1 MIFDAHRGEFYALF
15 AALLWVFGAMLF
27 EFLGKKNGATT
38 VNFLR
43 LLLGFIFL
51 SIFTFFSRGFLLP
64 LDADLH
70 SWLWLLL
77 SGIVGFAIGDLFL
90 FKSLV
95 MLGARIS
102 MLIMTLAPPIAA
114 IFGWLIL
121 GETLSPYQFIGMV
134 VTLFGIAIVILQ
146 REDKNSE
153 NITKN
158 GNRKFKY
165 PLIGILMAVIGA
177 FGQGF
182 GLVLSKLGMKDY
194 NPFAATQIRI
204 IAGLFG
210 LGIIISFSKK
220 WKTVLKPVRNIK
232 TMSLLS
238 LGAIFGSFL
247 GISFSLLAI
256 KYTNTG
262 VASTIMAIQP
272 ILLIPA
278 SMIIFQEKVNVSEV
292 IGALIAVAGIA
303 LFFI

>member
-1 MIFDAHRGEFYALF
+1 MIFETHRGEIYALF
-15 AALLWVFGAMLF
+15 AAILWVFGAMLF
-27 EFLGKKNGATT
+27 EVLGKKNGATT

-43 LLLGFIFL
+43 LFLGFIFL
-51 SIFTFFSRGFLLP
+51 SIFTLFSRGFILP

-95 MLGARIS
+95 MIGARIS
-102 MLIMTLAPPIAA
+102 MLIMTLAPPTAA
-114 IFGWLIL
+114 VLGWLIL
-121 GETLSPYQFIGMV
+121 GETLSSYQLIGMT
-134 VTLFGIAIVILQ
+134 VTLSGIAIVILQ
-146 REDKNSE
+146 KNTANSDKTIKPE
-153 NITKN
+153 
-158 GNRKFKY
+158 RKFKY

-177 FGQGF
+177 LGQGT

-210 LGIIISFSKK
+210 LGVIISISKQ
-220 WKTVLKPVRNIK
+220 WKVVLKPVKNLK

-238 LGAIFGSFL
+238 LGAILGSFL

-278 SMIIFQEKVNVSEV
+278 GIVFLKEKVNITEV
-292 IGALIAVAGIA
+292 LGALIAVTGIA
-303 LFFI
+303 LFFM

>member
-1 MIFDAHRGEFYALF
+1 MIFDTHRGEMYALF

-27 EFLGKKNGATT
+27 ETLGKKNGATT

-51 SIFTFFSRGFLLP
+51 SIFTLFSRGFLLP
-64 LDADLH
+64 IDADLH

-90 FKSLV
+90 FKALV
-95 MLGARIS
+95 MIGARIS
-102 MLIMTLAPPIAA
+102 MLIMTLAPPTAA
-114 IFGWLIL
+114 ILGWLIL
-121 GETLSPYQFIGMV
+121 GETLSPFQLFGMV

-146 REDKNSE
+146 RQDKNS
-153 NITKN
+153 NNTKKN
-158 GNRKFKY
+158 GQKFKY

-177 FGQGF
+177 LGQGT
-182 GLVLSKLGMKDY
+182 GLVLSKLGMRDY

-220 WKTVLKPVRNIK
+220 WKTVLKPVTNIR

-238 LGAIFGSFL
+238 LGAVLGSFL

-278 SMIIFQEKVNVSEV
+278 SMVIFKEKVNFTEV
-292 IGALIAVAGIA
+292 IGALVAVSGIV
-303 LFFI
+303 LFFM

>member
-1 MIFDAHRGEFYALF
+1 MIFDTHRGEMYALF

-27 EFLGKKNGATT
+27 ETLGKKNGATT

-51 SIFTFFSRGFLLP
+51 SIFTLFSRGFLLP
-64 LDADLH
+64 IDADLH

-90 FKSLV
+90 FKALV
-95 MLGARIS
+95 MIGARIS
-102 MLIMTLAPPIAA
+102 MLIMTLAPPTAA
-114 IFGWLIL
+114 ILGWLIL
-121 GETLSPYQFIGMV
+121 GETLSPFQLIGMV

-146 REDKNSE
+146 RQDKNSNNTE
-153 NITKN
+153 KN
-158 GNRKFKY
+158 GQKFKY

-177 FGQGF
+177 LGQGT

-220 WKTVLKPVRNIK
+220 WKTVLKPVTNIR

-238 LGAIFGSFL
+238 LGAVLGSFL

-278 SMIIFQEKVNVSEV
+278 SMVIFKEKVNFTEV
-292 IGALIAVAGIA
+292 IGALVAVSGIV
-303 LFFI
+303 LFFM

>member
-1 MIFDAHRGEFYALF
+1 MVFETHKGEFYALF
-15 AALLWVFGAMLF
+15 AAFLWIFSAMLF
-27 EFLGKKNGATT
+27 EVLGKKNGATT

-51 SIFTFFSRGFLLP
+51 SIFTFFTRGFLFP

-95 MLGARIS
+95 MIGARIS
-102 MLIMTLAPPIAA
+102 ILIMTLAPPTAA
-114 IFGWLIL
+114 ILAWLIL
-121 GETLSPYQFIGMV
+121 GETLSSYQFIGMV
-134 VTLFGIAIVILQ
+134 VTLLGIAIVILQ
-146 REDKNSE
+146 KEDKNTK
-153 NITKN
+153 ITTTN
-158 GNRKFKY
+158 GRKFKY
-165 PLIGILMAVIGA
+165 PLAGILMAVIGA
-177 FGQGF
+177 LGQGT

-210 LGIIISFSKK
+210 LGIIISFSKQ
-220 WKTVLKPVRNIK
+220 WKIVLKPVRSVK

-278 SMIIFQEKVNVSEV
+278 SMVFFKEKVNFTEI
-292 IGALIAVAGIA
+292 IGALIAVTGVA
-303 LFFI
+303 LFFM

>member
-1 MIFDAHRGEFYALF
+1 MIFETHRGEFYALF
-15 AALLWVFGAMLF
+15 AAFMWVFGAMLF
-27 EFLGKKNGATT
+27 EVLGKKNGATT

-51 SIFTFFSRGFLLP
+51 SIFTFFTRGFLLP

-95 MLGARIS
+95 MIGARIS
-102 MLIMTLAPPIAA
+102 MLIMTLAPPTAA
-114 IFGWLIL
+114 ILAWLIL
-121 GETLSPYQFIGMV
+121 GETLSSYQLFGMV
-134 VTLFGIAIVILQ
+134 VTLLGIAIVILQ
-146 REDKNSE
+146 RDDK

-158 GNRKFKY
+158 TTNRRKFKY
-165 PLIGILMAVIGA
+165 PLVGVLMAVIGA
-177 FGQGF
+177 LGQGT

-210 LGIIISFSKK
+210 LGIIISFSKH
-220 WKTVLKPVRNIK
+220 WKIVLKPLNNVK

-238 LGAIFGSFL
+238 LGAILGSFL

-278 SMIIFQEKVNVSEV
+278 SMVFFKEKVNLTEVTGAFVAVS
-292 IGALIAVAGIA
+292 GII
-303 LFFI
+303 LFFM

>member
-1 MIFDAHRGEFYALF
+1 MIFDTHKGEFYALF

-27 EFLGKKNGATT
+27 EVLGKKNGATS
-38 VNFLR
+38 VNFIR

-51 SIFTFFSRGFLLP
+51 SIFTFFTRGFLLP

-70 SWLWLLL
+70 SWMWLLL

-90 FKSLV
+90 FKALV
-95 MLGARIS
+95 MVGARVS
-102 MLIMTLAPPIAA
+102 MLIMTLAPPTAA
-114 IFGWLIL
+114 VLGRIIL
-121 GETLSPYQFIGMV
+121 GETLNAYQLTGMI

-146 REDKNSE
+146 KQEKNTE
-153 NITKN
+153 NIEKN
-158 GNRKFKY
+158 GQKFKY

-177 FGQGF
+177 LGQGS
-182 GLVLSKLGMKDY
+182 GLVLSKLGMKNY

-210 LGIIISFSKK
+210 LGLIISFSKQ
-220 WKTVLKPVRNIK
+220 WKVVLKPLKSVK

-238 LGAIFGSFL
+238 LGALFGSFL

-262 VASTIMAIQP
+262 VASTIMSIQP

-278 SMIIFQEKVNVSEV
+278 SMVFFKEKINFTEV
-292 IGALIAVAGIA
+292 IGAIIAVTGIA
-303 LFFI
+303 LFFM

>member
-1 MIFDAHRGEFYALF
+1 MIFETHKGEMYALF

-27 EFLGKKNGATT
+27 ESLGKKNGATT

-51 SIFTFFSRGFLLP
+51 SIFTLFSRGFLLP

-90 FKSLV
+90 FKALV
-95 MLGARIS
+95 MIGARIS
-102 MLIMTLAPPIAA
+102 MLIMTLAPPTAA
-114 IFGWLIL
+114 ILGWIIL
-121 GETLSPYQFIGMV
+121 GETLSSFQLIGMI

-146 REDKNSE
+146 RQDKNATDIE
-153 NITKN
+153 KTDK
-158 GNRKFKY
+158 KFKY

-177 FGQGF
+177 FGQGA
-182 GLVLSKLGMKDY
+182 GLVLSKLGMRDY
-194 NPFAATQIRI
+194 NPFAAVQIRI

-210 LGIIISFSKK
+210 LGIIISFSKN
-220 WKTVLKPVRNIK
+220 WKTVLKPIGNIK

-238 LGAIFGSFL
+238 LGAVLGSFL

-278 SMIIFQEKVNVSEV
+278 SMVFFKEKVNFTEV
-292 IGALIAVAGIA
+292 IGALVAVSGIV
-303 LFFI
+303 LFFM

>member
-1 MIFDAHRGEFYALF
+1 MIFETHRGEMYALF

-27 EFLGKKNGATT
+27 ESLGKKNGATT

-51 SIFTFFSRGFLLP
+51 SIFTLFSRGFLLP

-90 FKSLV
+90 FKALV
-95 MLGARIS
+95 MIGARIS
-102 MLIMTLAPPIAA
+102 MLIMTLAPPTAA
-114 IFGWLIL
+114 ILGWIIL
-121 GETLSPYQFIGMV
+121 GETLSSFQLIGMI

-146 REDKNSE
+146 RQDKNVTDIE
-153 NITKN
+153 KK
-158 GNRKFKY
+158 GQKFKY
-165 PLIGILMAVIGA
+165 PLIGILMEVIGA
-177 FGQGF
+177 FGQGS
-182 GLVLSKLGMKDY
+182 GLVLSKLGMGDY
-194 NPFAATQIRI
+194 NPFAAVQIRI

-210 LGIIISFSKK
+210 LGIIISFSKN
-220 WKTVLKPVRNIK
+220 WKTVLKPTGNIR

-238 LGAIFGSFL
+238 LGAILGSFL

-278 SMIIFQEKVNVSEV
+278 SMVFFKEKVNFTEV
-292 IGALIAVAGIA
+292 IGALVAVSGIV
-303 LFFI
+303 LFFM

>member
-1 MIFDAHRGEFYALF
+1 MIFETHRGEMYALF

-27 EFLGKKNGATT
+27 ESLGKKNGATT

-51 SIFTFFSRGFLLP
+51 STFTFFTRGFLLP

-70 SWLWLLL
+70 AWIWLLL

-95 MLGARIS
+95 MIGARIS
-102 MLIMTLAPPIAA
+102 MLIMTLAPPTAA
-114 IFGWLIL
+114 ILGWLIL
-121 GETLSPYQFIGMV
+121 GETLSSYQLIGMI

-146 REDKNSE
+146 RQEKSS
-153 NITKN
+153 N
-158 GNRKFKY
+158 GVSKKGRKFKY

-177 FGQGF
+177 LGQGF

-210 LGIIISFSKK
+210 LGLIISFSKQ
-220 WKTVLKPVRNIK
+220 WKVVLKPVRNVK

-238 LGAIFGSFL
+238 LGALLGSFL

-278 SMIIFQEKVNVSEV
+278 SMVIFKEKVNVTEI
-292 IGALIAVAGIA
+292 IGALVAVSGIF
-303 LFFI
+303 LFFM

>member
-1 MIFDAHRGEFYALF
+1 MIFETHKGEMYALF

-27 EFLGKKNGATT
+27 ESLGKKNGATT

-51 SIFTFFSRGFLLP
+51 SIFTLFSRGFLLP

-90 FKSLV
+90 FKALV
-95 MLGARIS
+95 MIGARIS
-102 MLIMTLAPPIAA
+102 MLIMTLAPPTAA
-114 IFGWLIL
+114 ILGWIIL
-121 GETLSPYQFIGMV
+121 GETLSSFQLIGMI

-146 REDKNSE
+146 RQDKNATDIE
-153 NITKN
+153 KK
-158 GNRKFKY
+158 GQKFKY

-177 FGQGF
+177 LGQGT
-182 GLVLSKLGMKDY
+182 GLVLSKLGMRDY
-194 NPFAATQIRI
+194 NAFAAVQIRI

-220 WKTVLKPVRNIK
+220 WKTVLKPIGNIR

-238 LGAIFGSFL
+238 LGAVLGSFL

-278 SMIIFQEKVNVSEV
+278 SMVFFKEKVNFTEV
-292 IGALIAVAGIA
+292 IGALVAVSGIV
-303 LFFI
+303 LFFM

>member
-1 MIFDAHRGEFYALF
+1 MYALF

-27 EFLGKKNGATT
+27 ESLGKKNGATT

-43 LLLGFIFL
+43 LFLGFVFL

-70 SWLWLLL
+70 SWMWLLL

-90 FKSLV
+90 FKALV
-95 MLGARIS
+95 KIGARIS
-102 MLIMTLAPPIAA
+102 MLIMTLAPPTAA
-114 IFGWLIL
+114 ILGWIIL
-121 GETLSPYQFIGMV
+121 EETLSPYQLTGMI

-146 REDKNSE
+146 RQEKNSE
-153 NITKN
+153 NTEKN
-158 GNRKFKY
+158 GRKFKY
-165 PLIGILMAVIGA
+165 SLAGILMAVIGA
-177 FGQGF
+177 LGQGA

-210 LGIIISFSKK
+210 LGLVISFSKQ
-220 WKTVLKPVRNIK
+220 WKVVLKPLKNVR

-238 LGAIFGSFL
+238 LGAVFGSFL

-278 SMIIFQEKVNVSEV
+278 SMVFFKEKINLTEV
-292 IGALIAVAGIA
+292 IGAIIAVTGIA
-303 LFFI
+303 LFFM

>member
-1 MIFDAHRGEFYALF
+1 MIFDTHRGEFYALF
-15 AALLWVFGAMLF
+15 AALLWVFAAMVF
-27 EFLGKKNGATT
+27 EILGKKHSADS

-43 LLLGFIFL
+43 LLIGFIFL

-95 MLGARIS
+95 MIGARIS
-102 MLIMTLAPPIAA
+102 MLIMTLAPPVAA
-114 IFGWLIL
+114 ILGWIIL
-121 GETLSPYQFIGMV
+121 GETLSLYQFFGMI
-134 VTLFGIAIVILQ
+134 VTLFGIAVVVLQ
-146 REDKNSE
+146 KDDSKTNNKKSKRQ
-153 NITKN
+153 
-158 GNRKFKY
+158 KFKY
-165 PLIGILMAVIGA
+165 PLTGILMAIIGA
-177 FGQGF
+177 IGQGV

-194 NPFAATQIRI
+194 DPYAATQIRI

-210 LGIIISFSKK
+210 LGLVVFLSKSRK
-220 WKTVLKPVRNIK
+220 DVFIFIK
-232 TMSLLS
+232 DFKAMRLLS
-238 LGAIFGSFL
+238 AGAFFGAFL

-262 VASTIMAIQP
+262 VASTIIAIQP

-278 SMIIFQEKVNVSEV
+278 SIIFFKEKVNLTEI
-292 IGALIAVAGIA
+292 IGALIAVSGIA
-303 LFFI
+303 LFFM

>member
-1 MIFDAHRGEFYALF
+1 MPGGFKEVEEERFRKVYKGDKKKTEHKPVLSFVDFIIHRQPYNPFRRFRIFLKNFMRVLFFLALLLIASWGVVESAQAF
-15 AALLWVFGAMLF
+15 AA
-27 EFLGKKNGATT
+27 FLG
-38 VNFLR
+38 
-43 LLLGFIFL
+43 I
-51 SIFTFFSRGFLLP
+51 
-64 LDADLH
+64 
-70 SWLWLLL
+70 
-77 SGIVGFAIGDLFL
+77 
-90 FKSLV
+90 SL
-95 MLGARIS
+95 
-102 MLIMTLAPPIAA
+102 
-114 IFGWLIL
+114 
-121 GETLSPYQFIGMV
+121 
-134 VTLFGIAIVILQ
+134 
-146 REDKNSE
+146 
-153 NITKN
+153 
-158 GNRKFKY
+158 